1 MNLKI
6 NRVIPRKYRIPTKH
20 NKIVSIGYFSII
32 LLYISVIIDII
43 LSSRYGTANGNIE
56 GLLIKILQIIGA
68 VIFVYAIL
76 MIGSKLKT
84 VKSKKSTLKTHYN
97 ILFGF
102 FVGFLILSILLRHYN
117 FI

>member
-6 NRVIPRKYRIPTKH
+6 NRIIPRKYRIPAKYSRL
-20 NKIVSIGYFSII
+20 VSIGYFSII
-32 LLYISVIIDII
+32 LLYLSVIVDIL
-43 LSSRYGTANGNIE
+43 LSSSYGTANGNIE

-84 VKSKKSTLKTHYN
+84 VKSKKSKLKTHYN

-102 FVGFLILSILLRHYN
+102 FIGFLILSILLRHYN
-117 FI
+117 LI